1 MWWRWPASEE
11 AVSMVSAD
19 TSRTLADLWRDEQLP
34 IEDALY
40 LADGTAYD
48 VEVSPQ
54 APGGFEIGDQ
64 FDLAELVRADEDWM
78 ASIDPMREVELP
90 GGAGYLCSGEGSHG
104 SDGFFARLDSA
115 GNPIW
120 VLFLTEHNPFMDI
133 SIEGTRATFTSTS
146 GVSLTLDIDH
156 PEAGGTR

>member
-1 MWWRWPASEE
+1 
-11 AVSMVSAD
+11 VSTVSAD
-19 TSRTLADLWRDEQLP
+19 TPRTLADLWRDEQLP

-48 VEVSPQ
+48 VEVNPET
-54 APGGFEIGDQ
+54 PGGFEVGDQ
-64 FDLAELVRADEDWM
+64 FDLAVLLDADADWM
-78 ASIDPMREVELP
+78 ASIDPMREVKLP

-115 GNPIW
+115 GNPMW
-120 VLFLTEHNPFMDI
+120 VLFLTNGNPFLDI
-133 SIEGTRATFTSTS
+133 AVEGTKATFTSTS